1 MGRRTRQGPVDY
13 GNGRTS
19 VPVPDL
25 LIRPPRVPGQ
35 THGTFHSVRWRRS
48 APDPVGRCRFR
59 KTRVPASVADTHA
72 SLAVGVVRGA
82 PEVLSKIEFDRMP
95 VTLVIAV
102 EPERG
107 QIL

>member
-1 MGRRTRQGPVDY
+1 MGGTGWKPGELWQRAPV
-13 GNGRTS
+13 S
-19 VPVPDL
+19 
-25 LIRPPRVPGQ
+25 PGSRLTHYAAAGAGA

-48 APDPVGRCRFR
+48 APDPVGRCRFQ
-59 KTRVPASVADTHA
+59 KTRVSASVADTHT
-72 SLAVGVVRGA
+72 SLAMGVVRGA
-82 PEVLSKIEFDRMP
+82 PEVLSKIEFGRMP